1 MKGERWMKG
10 HVIIASLIMALSPAV
25 FAENIT
31 MTGTVEQSMP
41 LNPSLL
47 QHQGFSGEASDV
59 KTIDLLQFDLS
70 ASAQQIFYRRVE
82 QLLQDRTDTEQT
94 ISKTSSHPS
103 VQLGMN
109 HVPVFD
115 QGKHGT
121 CVTFAV
127 TSAIDAAIN
136 KGDDVSQLCLLQLG
150 SYLEAQGQGLSGWNG
165 FWEHVA
171 LKRLDRYGYIRVTH
185 QKKYGCGGVKNYP
198 SSTKPTTSMTP
209 GDYSQYSET
218 LSNAQVTWKTLFDT
232 QNFTSDKSEMEK
244 KLNAVKTALK
254 AGQRV
259 SFSVLLPRTDL
270 GTVGAD
276 GWHHWFADTWIL
288 SYEIAKALETSS
300 RLPGHSMV
308 ITGYDDHAVAMDR
321 WGHRHQGLLTLRNSW
336 GSKVADWGD
345 FYMSYD
351 YFKALAIEANA
362 IK

>member
-1 MKGERWMKG
+1 MKGNL
-10 HVIIASLIMALSPAV
+10 IIASLIVALCPAV
-25 FAENIT
+25 FADNIT
-31 MTGTVEQSMP
+31 MTGTVEHAMP
-41 LNPSLL
+41 LNQSLL
-47 QHQGFSGEASDV
+47 QHQGLATESSDV
-59 KTIDLLQFDLS
+59 KTIDLLQFELS
-70 ASAQQIFYRRVE
+70 ASAQQTLYRRVE
-82 QLLQDRTDTEQT
+82 QLLQARTSTEQS
-94 ISKTSSHPS
+94 ISSTTSRPS

-127 TSAIDAAIN
+127 TSAIDAAMN

-150 SYLEAQGQGLSGWNG
+150 SYLEQQGQGLSGWDG
-165 FWEHVA
+165 FWEHAA
-171 LKRLDRYGYIRVTH
+171 LERIDQYGYIKVAH
-185 QKKYGCGGVKNYP
+185 QKKYGCGGVKKYP
-198 SSTKPTTSMTP
+198 SSKKPTTSMTP
-209 GDYSQYSET
+209 EEYSQYSET

-244 KLNAVKTALK
+244 KLSAVKTALK

-276 GWHHWFADTWIL
+276 AWHHWFADTWVL
-288 SYEIAKALETSS
+288 SYEIAKALETATT
-300 RLPGHSMV
+300 LPGHAMV

-321 WGHRHQGLLTLRNSW
+321 WGHRHHGLLTLRNSW
-336 GSKVADWGD
+336 GSNVADWGD